1 MGTPVIPF
9 RPVRAIAAGLALFI
23 GAAVWA
29 AEPGAKEEEV
39 DLDALEGSEPKPV
52 VVKSVVPM
60 RVPEHEYDRKLI
72 VFPVLLILILAWNVK
87 WKRTAG

>member
-1 MGTPVIPF
+1 M
-9 RPVRAIAAGLALFI
+9 RAIAVGFALFL

-29 AEPGAKEEEV
+29 AEPGGKEEEV
-39 DLDALEGSEPKPV
+39 DLDALEGSDPKPM
-52 VVKSVVPM
+52 VVKPVVPM

-87 WKRTAG
+87 WKKTAG